1 MNEKRFISEPV
12 ILEERASNDGTKQ
25 DYITGYGIVFN
36 QWSLPLTMEMQNGQ
50 RVQFVEKIDPKAIEG
65 LNMDNAVS
73 MVDHK
78 FTLGK
83 RNKGTMDISIDERG
97 VKYSVVVPKTTIG
110 QDAMENI
117 KNGNLE
123 GSSFQFSIPANGDY
137 WDKTFTPYQRTITK
151 FSSVTEMGPVTYP
164 AYPDTTAAMRSLE
177 ETEKQVEDKEE
188 TEKIELEKRI
198 AKLKRKYNYEKTK
211 N

>member
-1 MNEKRFISEPV
+1 
-12 ILEERASNDGTKQ
+12 
-25 DYITGYGIVFN
+25 
-36 QWSLPLTMEMQNGQ
+36 
-50 RVQFVEKIDPKAIEG
+50 
-65 LNMDNAVS
+65 
-73 MVDHK
+73 
-78 FTLGK
+78 
-83 RNKGTMDISIDERG
+83 
-97 VKYSVVVPKTTIG
+97 VPKTTIG

-151 FSSVTEMGPVTYP
+151 FNSVTEMGPVTYP